1 MAPRKKPQKR
11 AAKHKR
17 GPTPSNANRGSDA
30 GVEIHDLL
38 VEGWSRSRAG
48 GRSGRGYHFQDAAG
62 AWLAARIAAGQLTG
76 DLVPEGFDDMTIE
89 GDPSNNHQIKSRAEH
104 LGPFPASE
112 AAAHVLDAWE
122 ADQARPQPA
131 TVVTV
136 ILERGVA
143 TPEDLVDPTAR
154 LANVLTSDSPL
165 QVSIKRVATRRH
177 LATDQLDQI
186 LQRTV
191 LLGLSWPDVD
201 QRTDTLVASL
211 ASVPPAAHAVL
222 RRVLYGSVARA
233 TDINGSASYDQ
244 RERLTRTNLVAAI
257 STTAELIDVDGLEA
271 ALRDGLCSPLQY
283 EHDPRA
289 TDAFYEG
296 TASQPA
302 HLASGLIVPR
312 PDLAAQAVAAIDAG
326 QPVVIVGPS
335 GVGKSAIAWTVP
347 AALTGILWFNIHRLE
362 TADHANAL
370 VRLARAHNASAD
382 APVGLILDGAGTGQ
396 RTGWAHLRVLAAVNP
411 GIVLLA
417 TARNEDLPT
426 LGSLT
431 DVSTV
436 AVTLDANAAATI
448 FSGLKRRSATTTHH
462 WREAFEE
469 SNGLTLEF
477 THLLTRGQRIDDVI
491 SEQIHRRLTE
501 ERDDE
506 LDLLSIVAL
515 ADQWSATIETDAI
528 QAATGTTT
536 FDLRRSIDRL
546 ADEHLLAEHDG
557 VLTGLHPV
565 RSQAIT
571 RAIHRTPPPTI
582 SATFERTLA
591 LVSTPQ
597 LARFIAQALREDPT
611 LGMAVID
618 VAQES
623 LIDRARLA
631 AFLQG
636 LRLADADTLVLRWI
650 KILEEQQMRRSLRTT
665 LVMFTATR
673 LDLGDL
679 FPEPVMRA
687 VEAMSDVG
695 PGTLRDQLADQIGS
709 DRISDALTGATVQEA
724 TALIATLDGWAGALE
739 PTVGADTTLAQDL
752 ATAPIETVTK
762 LLATANSRD
771 DNLAANLIAAVGGA
785 DALLHRLHNE
795 NPWILRAEVRGTPDE
810 PLGYARLLHVS
821 DLQGDSRENC
831 VALAGHLLRILPSID
846 VTDVKVRG
854 PGYTPIIIDGYEHGV
869 SGLIRR
875 FDHPETRVAWNQ
887 TLMKTALTLMGASD
901 TSRLAATYLILR
913 DLVDLVAE
921 VGARWVRSDND
932 PAPKRRLDREQRR
945 LSTAGGDLP
954 PPIGRTTVGDTS
966 IDQPDKAKLTDGLSM
981 LITDLTDNVFPRLA
995 KDTNRYAL
1003 AAFLRDSVQEHIVEA
1018 RAEPWHLIPEGD
1030 VALRHLDDLAEHV
1043 WDLHDVLKAI
1053 GDDEHAATAIL
1064 NTALNGSWKYAL
1076 RRAADAA
1083 RHVIN
1088 HAEETRRAQFQ
1099 DALRNDHPDHDIT
1112 VLTQFRTGLTHFAVL
1127 IDLPSLLQWDEA
1139 AFVVSVRTHGGD
1151 NEQITIIP
1159 LRQARRIEGVGIRI
1173 GRNSDMPLL
1182 DVGEWEAQL
1191 PDAHPAEVGLLLRGA
1206 NEALQLLSGLADLDE
1221 TRRAHPAIS
1230 TQMTDARARFDSAV
1244 EAITRRQGDEF
1255 CEGAV
1260 VDLNELMERVKAEL
1274 DGDWQGPTYAQQ
1286 LLLHLLGSVTDE
1298 GRDAMVRYLAAL
1310 EWEIDPQQVRD
1321 LFDP

>member
-17 GPTPSNANRGSDA
+17 GPTPSKANRGTDA

-48 GRSGRGYHFQDAAG
+48 GRSGRCYHFQDAAG
-62 AWLAARIAAGQLTG
+62 AWLSARIAAGQLAG
-76 DLVPEGFDDMTIE
+76 ELVPEGFDDMTIE
-89 GDPSNNHQIKSRAEH
+89 GDPSNNHQIKSRTEH

-122 ADQARPQPA
+122 ADQARPRSA
-131 TVVTV
+131 MVVIV

-143 TPEDLVDPTAR
+143 TPEDLADPTAR
-154 LANVLTSDSPL
+154 LANVLTIDSPL
-165 QVSIKRVATRRH
+165 QVAIKRVTARRH
-177 LATDQLDQI
+177 LAPDQLDQL

-201 QRTDTLVASL
+201 HRTDTLL
-211 ASVPPAAHAVL
+211 AGLAAVPPAAHAVL

-244 RERLTRTNLVAAI
+244 RERLTRTDHVAAI

-283 EHDPRA
+283 KHDPRA

-302 HLASGLIVPR
+302 HLANGLIVPR
-312 PDLAAQAVAAIDAG
+312 PELAAQAVAAIDAG

-347 AALTGILWFNIHRLE
+347 AAFAGILWFNIHRLE

-370 VRLARAHNASAD
+370 ARLARAHNASDD

-436 AVTLDANAAATI
+436 AVTLDASAAATI
-448 FSGLKRRSATTTHH
+448 FSGLKRRGATTTHH

-477 THLLTRGQRIDDVI
+477 THLLTRGQRIDDVV

-501 ERDDE
+501 DRDDE
-506 LDLLSIVAL
+506 LELLSIVAL
-515 ADQWSATIETDAI
+515 ADQWSATIEADAI

-546 ADEHLLAEHDG
+546 ADEHFQAEHDG
-557 VLTGLHPV
+557 VLAGLHPV

-571 RAIHRTPPPTI
+571 RAIHNTPPPTI
-582 SATFERTLA
+582 TATFERALE

-597 LARFIAQALREDPT
+597 LSRFIAQALREDPT
-611 LGMAVID
+611 LGMAAID
-618 VAQES
+618 VAQRS
-623 LIDRARLA
+623 LTDPARLA

-650 KILEEQQMRRSLRTT
+650 EILDEQQMRRSLHFTLAMLTT
-665 LVMFTATR
+665 AR
-673 LDLGDL
+673 LDLEI
-679 FPEPVMRA
+679 FPEPVTRA

-709 DRISDALTGATVQEA
+709 DRMSDALTGASVQEA

-739 PTVGADTTLAQDL
+739 PSVGTDTTLAQDL
-752 ATAPIETVTK
+752 ATASIEGITK

-785 DALLHRLHNE
+785 DALLQRLHGE

-810 PLGYARLLHVS
+810 ALGYARLLHVS

-831 VALAGHLLRILPSID
+831 VALASHLLRILPSISL
-846 VTDVKVRG
+846 TDVKVRG

-875 FDHPETRVAWNQ
+875 YDHPETRVAWNQ
-887 TLMKTALTLMGASD
+887 TLMKTALTLMG
-901 TSRLAATYLILR
+901 
-913 DLVDLVAE
+913 E
-921 VGARWVRSDND
+921 
-932 PAPKRRLDREQRR
+932 
-945 LSTAGGDLP
+945 
-954 PPIGRTTVGDTS
+954 
-966 IDQPDKAKLTDGLSM
+966 
-981 LITDLTDNVFPRLA
+981 
-995 KDTNRYAL
+995 
-1003 AAFLRDSVQEHIVEA
+1003 
-1018 RAEPWHLIPEGD
+1018 
-1030 VALRHLDDLAEHV
+1030 
-1043 WDLHDVLKAI
+1043 
-1053 GDDEHAATAIL
+1053 
-1064 NTALNGSWKYAL
+1064 
-1076 RRAADAA
+1076 
-1083 RHVIN
+1083 
-1088 HAEETRRAQFQ
+1088 
-1099 DALRNDHPDHDIT
+1099 
-1112 VLTQFRTGLTHFAVL
+1112 
-1127 IDLPSLLQWDEA
+1127 
-1139 AFVVSVRTHGGD
+1139 
-1151 NEQITIIP
+1151 
-1159 LRQARRIEGVGIRI
+1159 
-1173 GRNSDMPLL
+1173 
-1182 DVGEWEAQL
+1182 
-1191 PDAHPAEVGLLLRGA
+1191 
-1206 NEALQLLSGLADLDE
+1206 
-1221 TRRAHPAIS
+1221 
-1230 TQMTDARARFDSAV
+1230 
-1244 EAITRRQGDEF
+1244 
-1255 CEGAV
+1255 
-1260 VDLNELMERVKAEL
+1260 
-1274 DGDWQGPTYAQQ
+1274 
-1286 LLLHLLGSVTDE
+1286 
-1298 GRDAMVRYLAAL
+1298 
-1310 EWEIDPQQVRD
+1310 
-1321 LFDP
+1321 